1 MDWLLNG
8 FVGLGLVGVAF
19 ILTFFLCAIV
29 WPYYMYHRRRVMEIK
44 GTHAKQ
50 VLTLEERVEKLEK
63 RCAAMQ
69 DQITDAHVLLA
80 DERRLLDKKLSETF
94 PEIIAPAAEP
104 TEPSKSRTTK
114 RERARE

>member
-1 MDWLLNG
+1 MEWLLNG

-19 ILTFFLCAIV
+19 IITFFMCAIV

-44 GTHAKQ
+44 GTHSRQ
-50 VLTLEERVEKLEK
+50 VTTLEERVEKLEK
-63 RCAAMQ
+63 KCAALQ
-69 DQITDAHVLLA
+69 EQITDAHMLLA

-94 PEIIAPAAEP
+94 PEIIAPASEP
-104 TEPSKSRTTK
+104 IESPKNRSTK